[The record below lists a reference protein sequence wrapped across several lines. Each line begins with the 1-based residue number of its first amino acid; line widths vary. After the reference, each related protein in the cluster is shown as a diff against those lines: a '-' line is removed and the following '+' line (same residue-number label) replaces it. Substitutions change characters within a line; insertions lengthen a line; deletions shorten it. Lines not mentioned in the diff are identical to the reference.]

1 MIKKINWAWAI
12 GIIYSVFVIILIGLI
27 IFSFNNRI
35 DLVSNDYYAQELK
48 YQQQIDR
55 INRSR
60 TLPKPIKC
68 DYNKTENEVSLEYP
82 KAVDHR
88 KITGEI
94 IFFRP
99 SDARQD
105 KLVRLQLDNNS
116 KQKIDVQSLSSG
128 FWRVKIFWKL
138 DALEYYNEVVVVIE

>member
-1 MIKKINWAWAI
+1 MIKKLNWAWAI
-12 GIIYSVFVIILIGLI
+12 GIIYSIFVILLIGFI
-27 IFSFNNRI
+27 IFSLFNRV

-60 TLPKPIKC
+60 TLTTPIKC
-68 DYNKTENEVSLEYP
+68 DYSNTNKILSLAFP
-82 KAVDHR
+82 NPGDSR
-88 KITGEI
+88 TITGEI

-105 KLVRLQLDNNS
+105 KLVRLRLDNKG

-128 FWRVKIFWKL
+128 LWRVKIFWQL
-138 DALEYYNEVVVVIE
+138 DTLEYYNEIVVVIE